1 MELEMPEGI
10 RIDPSKVKNHLIRFI
25 KNELEKTGF
34 SRLVLGVS
42 GGVDSTVVAFLSAES
57 IGSDNVTGVI
67 LPHSESNRDSINDA
81 EQVIKHLGINRRF
94 VDISSMIDAY
104 FKYYPTT
111 DRTRRGN
118 KIARERMSILY
129 DISAELKAL
138 VIGTS
143 NKSEILMGYGTIFG
157 DLACA
162 LNPLGNL
169 YKSQVR
175 QLAFYLRVS
184 TQIIA
189 KPPSA
194 DLWKGQT
201 DESELGLTYEM
212 LDAFLYYLVEQNY
225 TDKMLLEK
233 GFSSDFI
240 KTVKDK
246 ISKNEF
252 KRSMPK
258 IADLPG

>member
-1 MELEMPEGI
+1 MEINMPEGL
-10 RIDPSKVKNHLIRFI
+10 RISPEIVKNHLVHFIR
-25 KNELEKTGF
+25 NELKKAGF
-34 SRLVLGVS
+34 NRLVLGVS
-42 GGVDSTVVAFLSAES
+42 GGLDSTVVAFLSAEA
-57 IGSDNVTGVI
+57 IGAVNVTGVI
-67 LPHSESNRDSINDA
+67 LPYSESNRENINDA
-81 EQVIKHLGINRRF
+81 EQVIKKLKINRRF
-94 VDISSMIDAY
+94 VDITPMIDAY
-104 FKYYPTT
+104 FINHPTT
-111 DRTRRGN
+111 DRNRRGN

-143 NKSEILMGYGTIFG
+143 NKSEILMGYGTLFG

-169 YKSQVR
+169 YKTQVR
-175 QLAFYLRVS
+175 QLAIYLSVPDR
-184 TQIIA
+184 IID

-201 DESELGLTYEM
+201 DEGELGLTYEK
-212 LDAFLYYLVEQNY
+212 LDTFLYYLIEQDY
-225 TDKMLLEK
+225 TDRMLQKK

-246 ISKNEF
+246 IARNAF
-252 KRSMPK
+252 KRSLPK
-258 IADLPG
+258 IADVS

>member
-1 MELEMPEGI
+1 MEIKVPEGLKV
-10 RIDPSKVKNHLIRFI
+10 DPEKIKNHLVHFI
-25 KNELEKTGF
+25 QDELKKAGF
-34 SRLVLGVS
+34 SRLVLGIS
-42 GGVDSTVVAFLSAES
+42 GGLDSTVVAFLSAEA

-67 LPHSESNRDSINDA
+67 LPYSESNPENIDDA
-81 EQVIKHLGINRRF
+81 EQIIKQLRINRRF
-94 VDISSMIDAY
+94 VDTTPMIDAY
-104 FKYYPTT
+104 FKNHPAT
-111 DRTRRGN
+111 DRNRKGN

-143 NKSEILMGYGTIFG
+143 NKSEILMGYGTLFG

-169 YKSQVR
+169 YKTQVR
-175 QLAFYLRVS
+175 QLAFYLKV
-184 TQIIA
+184 TDQIIA

-201 DESELGLTYEM
+201 DEGELGLTYEK
-212 LDAFLYYLVEQNY
+212 LDTFLYYLIEQDY
-225 TDKMLLEK
+225 TDKMLQEK

-246 ISKNEF
+246 IARNAF
-252 KRSMPK
+252 KRSLPK
-258 IADLPG
+258 IADVP

>member
-1 MELEMPEGI
+1 MELNIPVGLK
-10 RIDPSKVKNHLIRFI
+10 IDPGKVKNYLVRFI
-25 KNELEKTGF
+25 QNELERAGF

-42 GGVDSTVVAFLSAES
+42 GGVDSTVVAFLSAEA

-67 LPHSESNRDSINDA
+67 LPYSESNQDNINDA
-81 EQVIKHLGINRRF
+81 EQIIKHLGINRRF
-94 VDISSMIDAY
+94 VDISPMIDTY
-104 FKYYPTT
+104 FKEHPTS
-111 DRTRRGN
+111 DHTRRGN

-129 DISAELKAL
+129 DISAELRAL

-169 YKSQVR
+169 YKNQVR
-175 QLAFYLRVS
+175 QLAFYLKVPDK
-184 TQIIA
+184 IIA

-201 DESELGLTYEM
+201 DEGELGLTYEM
-212 LDAFLYYLVEQNY
+212 LDAFLYYLVEQDY
-225 TDKMLLEK
+225 TDKMLQAK
-233 GFSSDFI
+233 GFSSEFI
-240 KTVKDK
+240 RAVKDR
-246 ISKNEF
+246 IARNEF
-252 KRSMPK
+252 KRSLPK
-258 IADLPG
+258 FADLPE